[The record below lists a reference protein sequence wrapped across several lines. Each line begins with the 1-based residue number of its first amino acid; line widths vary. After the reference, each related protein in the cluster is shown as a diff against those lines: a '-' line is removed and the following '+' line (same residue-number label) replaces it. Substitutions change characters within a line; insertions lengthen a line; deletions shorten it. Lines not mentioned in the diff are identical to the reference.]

1 MIPLTRL
8 NHNPVFLNPD
18 LVKSVEALPDSVI
31 TLVNGEKLMVLETGA
46 QILSLIIAFRQ
57 RILSMGAGS

>member
-31 TLVNGEKLMVLETGA
+31 TLTNGEKLLVLESGS
-46 QILSLIIAFRQ
+46 QILNLIVAFRQ
-57 RILSMGAGS
+57 RVLGVGARL

>member
-31 TLVNGEKLMVLETGA
+31 TLINGEKLLVLETGQ
-46 QILSLIIAFRQ
+46 QILHLIVAFRQ
-57 RILSMGAGS
+57 QVLGMVVSS